1 MDMCLASLAPLAPYA
16 AACLPALLLS
26 LPHDWRFAPL
36 HAAVFALA
44 LVLAWRARLV
54 DRQLEDRSGL
64 RWLLMACAAAAICW
78 LLFGASPSATWG
90 IIDDHEIHSMIGAG
104 RDRIPLGELPGLIA
118 GHPEIASPTFTSTR
132 YRPAYYLLRLGEAAA
147 WGRWSGGWMITRLV
161 LFTFTALLGFDLL
174 RQWLGFVGGG
184 IALAVFASLWMWPE
198 IVIQLGPPECYAAPA
213 VVAFAWCVVH
223 ILRAGSAAGAA
234 PWAGLTL
241 AAIVAIGAKENF
253 VILAPLTI
261 LVAATE
267 WWRGRLT
274 AAAVGACAV
283 VSAAA
288 LWVAFVVGAGIAAN
302 GGRDVYQRPVGFAGF
317 ARGGEGSSGRAL
329 RKLAGYGVPL
339 LAVAA
344 GLGIAAWR
352 SRLARP
358 RLAVVC
364 AVGATLAV
372 TALSQFFFY
381 RGEVFKKCRYD
392 LPFVPLVVILLIGG
406 LVLASMWRSG
416 GPAVRRMRRRLLV
429 PGTLAIAAIA
439 LGGDHARA
447 VTRGYADRTQAF
459 FTRLDALATACRAAP
474 ERPVVFG
481 IETDPAAN
489 YEATLS
495 VPTYLRSFGVAN
507 ALFLDPAG
515 LPLPEACVTWQERD
529 LATAARNGGHR
540 FTPWQGLP
548 PAPPPI
554 DVRIATPAPDHVPP
568 PTAFQFP

>member
-1 MDMCLASLAPLAPYA
+1 MGQRFASLAPVA
-16 AACLPALLLS
+16 AACLPAMLVA

-36 HAAVFALA
+36 HAAVLALA
-44 LVLAWRARLV
+44 LVLAWHAPDVERRLES
-54 DRQLEDRSGL
+54 RPHL

-90 IIDDHEIHSMIGAG
+90 IIDDHEIHAMIGAG
-104 RDRIPLGELPGLIA
+104 RDRIPAGELPGLIA
-118 GHPEIASPTFTSTR
+118 GHPEIASPPFTSTR
-132 YRPAYYLLRLGEAAA
+132 YRPAYYSLRLGEAAA
-147 WGRWSGGWMITRLV
+147 WGRWSTGWMITRLV

-174 RQWLGFVGGG
+174 RQWLGFVNGG

-213 VVAFAWCVVH
+213 VVAFAWCAVH
-223 ILRAGSAAGAA
+223 ILRSGAAAGVA
-234 PWAGLTL
+234 PWAGLAL
-241 AAIVAIGAKENF
+241 AALVAIGSKENF
-253 VILAPLTI
+253 VILAPLAI
-261 LVAATE
+261 LVAACE
-267 WWRGRLT
+267 WRRGRLT
-274 AAAVGACAV
+274 TSAIVACVIVTGAAM
-283 VSAAA
+283 
-288 LWVAFVVGAGIAAN
+288 WVAFVVGAGIAAN
-302 GGRDVYQRPVGFAGF
+302 GGRDVYQRPVGLAGF
-317 ARGGEGSSGRAL
+317 ARGGEGSSSRAL
-329 RKLAGYGVPL
+329 RKIAGYGLPL
-339 LAVAA
+339 LAVAG

-352 SRLARP
+352 NRLAQP
-358 RLAVVC
+358 RWAVTY
-364 AVGATLAV
+364 AVGATLAF

-406 LVLASMWRSG
+406 LVLLSTWRSG

-429 PGTLAIAAIA
+429 PGTLALAACV

-459 FTRLDALATACRAAP
+459 SNRLDALATACRAAP

-481 IETDPAAN
+481 IDTDPAAN

-495 VPTYLRSFGVAN
+495 VPTYLRSFGITN
-507 ALFLDPAG
+507 PLFLDPAG
-515 LPLPEACVTWQERD
+515 IPLPEGAAAATWQERD
-529 LATAARNGGHR
+529 LAAAARNGGHR

-554 DVRIATPAPDHVPP
+554 DVRIATPAPDHGPP

>member
-1 MDMCLASLAPLAPYA
+1 MDNRLASLAPYA
-16 AACLPALLLS
+16 AACLPVLLLS

-44 LVLAWRARLV
+44 LVLAWRAPLV
-54 DRQLEDRSGL
+54 DRQLEDRPGL
-64 RWLLMACAAAAICW
+64 RWLLMGCTAIAVCW
-78 LLFGASPSATWG
+78 LLFGASPRATWG
-90 IIDDHEIHSMIGAG
+90 VIDDHEIHSMIGAG
-104 RDRIPLGELPGLIA
+104 RDRIPPEELPGLIA
-118 GHPEIASPTFTSTR
+118 RHPEIASPTFTWTR

-147 WGRWSGGWMITRLV
+147 WGRWAEGWMITRLV
-161 LFTFTALLGFDLL
+161 LFAFTALLGFDLL

-184 IALAVFASLWMWPE
+184 IALAVFAGLWMWPE

-213 VVAFAWCVVH
+213 VVAFAWCAVH
-223 ILRAGSAAGAA
+223 ILRAGSAAGTA

-241 AAIVAIGAKENF
+241 GALVAIGAKENF

-302 GGRDVYQRPVGFAGF
+302 GGRDVYQRPVGLAGF
-317 ARGGEGSSGRAL
+317 ARGAEGSSGRAL

-339 LAVAA
+339 LAVSA

-358 RLAVVC
+358 RLAVAC

-392 LPFVPLVVILLIGG
+392 LPFVPLVVVLLIGG

-416 GPAVRRMRRRLLV
+416 SVTDRRLRRRLLV
-429 PGTLAIAAIA
+429 PGTLASVAIM
-439 LGGDHARA
+439 LGGDHTRA
-447 VTRGYADRTQAF
+447 VTQGYVSRTQAF
-459 FTRLDALATACRAAP
+459 FTRLDALATACRVAP
-474 ERPVVFG
+474 DQPVVFR
-481 IETDPAAN
+481 IDADPAAN

-495 VPTYLRSFGVAN
+495 VPTYLRSFGITN
-507 ALFLDPAG
+507 TLYLDPAG
-515 LPLPEACVTWQERD
+515 ISPPDDAVTWQERD
-529 LATAARNGGHR
+529 LATAARDGGHR
-540 FTPWQGLP
+540 FAPWEHLP
-548 PAPPPI
+548 EGRSTI
-554 DVRIATPAPDHVPP
+554 DVRIAPRSSPGEHPPPHFHVP
-568 PTAFQFP
+568 